1 MSRYRIYMD
10 DTGSPQSV
18 DCNCACPAPTSW
30 LASVAVPSAELLQC
44 HPQVQQIT
52 LDDEHTIAFVP
63 SLSRVVVLNQAA
75 QALLRRF
82 GEPRTLTRDEQEDAE
97 TVAAIQELAAAYL
110 LLPPQQCDTLPTP
123 PEADELSA
131 WLHVTNACNLRCT
144 YCYVDKSNEA
154 MSAETSYAAVDAI
167 MRSAHRYGYT
177 RVLLKYA
184 GGEASLNLPLV
195 AEIHRY
201 AQNQCVAAG
210 VRDLDAVVLSN
221 GVGLTRAKL
230 EQIHNLGIRLMISL
244 DGSAAVHDAQR
255 PRLGGQGSYAAVI
268 ASIERARQ
276 IGVPLTISV
285 TVTGQSITGL
295 PEVVRWLLERQL
307 HFTLNFY
314 RDNECSQQRADL
326 QLEEQHL
333 IEGMRAAYA
342 EIERNLPAYS
352 LLGCLLDRTNLQAP
366 HQRTC
371 PVGQSYLV
379 ITQRGEVARCQMQ
392 LDQPITTVY
401 ADDPLGMIRADRI
414 GVQNLPVDTKLECST
429 CVWKYW
435 CAGGCAISTF
445 RATGRYDVRSPNCGI
460 YKALYPDVIR
470 LEGLR
475 LLQQANPS
483 AGARP

>member
-1 MSRYRIYMD
+1 MTRYLIVTD
-10 DTGSPQSV
+10 DTLSPQSV
-18 DCNCACPAPTSW
+18 DCNCACPAPTRW
-30 LASVAVPSAELLQC
+30 LAPLAVQPDQRLQC
-44 HPQVQQIT
+44 HPQCQFIA
-52 LDDEHTIAFVP
+52 LDTEHSVAFVP

-75 QALLRRF
+75 QHLLHQF
-82 GEPRTLTRDEQEDAE
+82 AAPCSLTSAE
-97 TVAAIQELAAAYL
+97 LADAAIVTAVQALVAAYL
-110 LLPPQQCDTLPTP
+110 LLPPEQCHTLPTP

-144 YCYVDKSNEA
+144 YCYVDKSDEA
-154 MSAETSYAAVDAI
+154 MSAETAYAAVDAI
-167 MRSAHRYGYT
+167 MRSARHYGYT
-177 RVLLKYA
+177 RVLLKCA

-201 AQNQCVAAG
+201 AQSQCATAG

-230 EQIHNLGIRLMISL
+230 AQIHALGIRLMISL
-244 DGSAAVHDAQR
+244 DGSAEIHDAQR

-268 ASIERARQ
+268 ASIERALQ
-276 IGVPLTISV
+276 IGIPLTISV
-285 TVTGQSITGL
+285 TVTGQSVAGL
-295 PEVVRWLLERQL
+295 PDVVRWLLERQL

-314 RDNECSQQRADL
+314 RDNECSQQRVVL
-326 QLEEQHL
+326 QLEEQQL
-333 IEGMRAAYA
+333 IAGMRAAYA
-342 EIERNLPAYS
+342 EIEHNLPTYS

-379 ITQRGEVARCQMQ
+379 ITQRGEIARCQMH
-392 LDQPITTVY
+392 LDQPLTTVH
-401 ADDPLGMIRADRI
+401 AEDPLGVIRAEQI
-414 GVQNLPVDTKLECST
+414 GVQNLPVDAKLECAT
-429 CVWKYW
+429 CEWKYW

-445 RATGRYDVRSPNCGI
+445 RATGRYDVRSPNCAI

-475 LLQQANPS
+475 LLRQAS
-483 AGARP
+483 R